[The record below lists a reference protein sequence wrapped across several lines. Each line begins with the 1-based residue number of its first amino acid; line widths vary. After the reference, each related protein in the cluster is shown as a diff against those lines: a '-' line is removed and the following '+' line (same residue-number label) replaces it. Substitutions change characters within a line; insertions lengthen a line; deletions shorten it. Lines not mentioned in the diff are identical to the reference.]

1 MSMRA
6 RKVEVGVSLP
16 LRFTL
21 DPSLF
26 PLLFF
31 PQQVFF
37 VVPRINQ
44 IEEAWQQ
51 ISRCVPDA
59 RVAVGHSK
67 VSEMTFLSG
76 AQLFAHGRPAMLMG
90 PGLGRCVARED
101 AERPLAPLLNF
112 FATQTITIAGKKS
125 GRRGSAVHAGQRRR
139 LAGDVHHRKRYRHAQ
154 RELHR
159 SDGEAGFSRFV
170 SAIMPSFFELH
181 LRGCLIFRACCS
193 TVDVYVRGKSSPQ
206 FRFLDS

>member
-125 GRRGSAVHAGQRRR
+125 GRRGSAVHAGLL
-139 LAGDVHHRKRYRHAQ
+139 LATSIIENGID
-154 RELHR
+154 
-159 SDGEAGFSRFV
+159 
-170 SAIMPSFFELH
+170 MPNVNSIVVMVRQASLGLFL
-181 LRGCLIFRACCS
+181 LSCLLCLSCIC
-193 TVDVYVRGKSSPQ
+193 VDA
-206 FRFLDS
+206 